1 MKSARTVRPAW
12 VVAGASGWIATV
24 ANIPLWRAMDS
35 LELLATPAGWSLA
48 AALALMMAG
57 CLAAV
62 MSLLA
67 WRATLKP
74 VVIVLLAIAAVGG
87 YFMFAYNIVID
98 SAMLVNVLETDAH
111 EAADLWSVWMPV
123 SIALVAGVPA
133 WMIWVTP
140 VHHAPWTRQLAR
152 NLSAAV
158 AFLVLAVVAVMLAF
172 QPLASSMRNHKQLRY
187 MMNPMNS
194 LYAAGLLATS
204 PLRRGPMKLA
214 ALGTDAAI
222 APSPT
227 GKPPLMVLVLG
238 ETGRSG
244 NFSINGYSRN
254 TTPELQALNVASSTN
269 AWSCGTSTAAS
280 VPCMFSHL
288 GQKGFQSRT
297 QDNENLLDV
306 LRHAGLA
313 VLWIDN
319 QAGCKGVCDRVASA
333 STSAAADPQLCDKGE
348 CFDGILLEGIDA
360 RIAAL
365 PAEARAR
372 GVVLVLHQMGSHGP
386 AYARRSPA
394 QFKRF
399 QPECRSSNLQE
410 CSREEVVNAYDNS
423 IAYTDHFLASTI
435 HWLKGQGQRW
445 DTAMVYVA
453 DHGESLGENNLY
465 LHGLPYALAPD
476 VQKRVPWITW
486 LSPGFE
492 SRSGVTIDCVKKAR
506 GDLVTHDNYFHSVLG
521 LLDVTTSAYDSSLN
535 AYRAC
540 QRETDPSMAQ
550 LAGRVAIAP
559 H

>member
-1 MKSARTVRPAW
+1 MKSTRKVRPAW
-12 VVAGASGWIATV
+12 VVAGASAWIATV

-35 LELLATPAGWSLA
+35 LALLDKPAGWILA

-57 CLAAV
+57 CLAAI
-62 MSLLA
+62 MSLAA
-67 WRATLKP
+67 WRATFKP
-74 VVIVLLAIAAVGG
+74 VVIVLLAIAATGG

-98 SAMLVNVLETDAH
+98 SAMLVNVLETNTH
-111 EAADLWSVWMPV
+111 EAADLWSIWMPI
-123 SIALVAGVPA
+123 SILLVAGVPA
-133 WMIWVTP
+133 WMVWVTP
-140 VHHAPWTRQLAR
+140 VHHAPWNRQLAR
-152 NLSAAV
+152 NLGAAI

-194 LYAAGLLATS
+194 LYAAGVLATS
-204 PLRRGPMKLA
+204 PFRRGPMKLA
-214 ALGTDAAI
+214 TLGTDAVL
-222 APSPT
+222 APSVT

-244 NFSINGYSRN
+244 NFSINGYARN

-280 VPCMFSHL
+280 LPCMFSHL
-288 GQKGFQSRT
+288 GQKGFLART

-319 QAGCKGVCDRVASA
+319 QAGCKGVCDRVATV
-333 STSAAADPQLCDKGE
+333 STSAAPDPRLCDKGE
-348 CFDGILLEGIDA
+348 CFDDVLLEGIDA

-365 PAEARAR
+365 APETRSR

-386 AYARRSPA
+386 AYARRSPSH
-394 QFKRF
+394 FKRF
-399 QPECRSSNLQE
+399 QPECQSSNLQE

-435 HWLKGQGQRW
+435 AWLKGQEQRW
-445 DTAMVYVA
+445 DTAMLYVA

-486 LSPGFE
+486 LSQGFE
-492 SRSGVTIDCVKKAR
+492 SRSGVSIDCVKRAR
-506 GDLVTHDNYFHSVLG
+506 GDLITHDNYFHSVLG

-535 AYRAC
+535 AYGVCR
-540 QRETDPSMAQ
+540 REANPSAAQ
-550 LAGRVAIAP
+550 LSARLAP
-559 H
+559 TSH